1 MNVIP
6 SSIKTLQTNDHLL
19 LSVDTAWLTNGILI
33 DIINNGH
40 Y

>member
-6 SSIKTLQTNDHLL
+6 SSIKTLQTNDQLL
-19 LSVDTAWLTNGILI
+19 LSVDIAWLTNGILI